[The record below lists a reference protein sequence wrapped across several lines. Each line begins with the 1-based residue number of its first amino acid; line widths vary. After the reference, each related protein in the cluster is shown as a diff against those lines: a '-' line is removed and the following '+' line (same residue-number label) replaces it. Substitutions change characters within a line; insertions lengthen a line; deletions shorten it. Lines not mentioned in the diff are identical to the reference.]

1 MRVDAPRTR
10 EVRMPLHIKSKKYKV
25 TSLQSGF
32 LVAIIVLFI
41 DQGSKLLVTAQAEIL
56 RGGIPIFPGLNFVF
70 IQNAGVSFGLFGFA
84 PPLVLIIFGILICCI
99 LKSFALLGNMMRLF
113 SRWSYERLRSDSI
126 FNPAHSETKTHPS

>member
-10 EVRMPLHIKSKKYKV
+10 EARMPLHIKAKKYKV

-56 RGGIPIFPGLNFVF
+56 RDGMPIFPGLNFVF
-70 IQNAGVSFGLFGFA
+70 IQAAFRSFLT
-84 PPLVLIIFGILICCI
+84 IL
-99 LKSFALLGNMMRLF
+99 L
-113 SRWSYERLRSDSI
+113 YE
-126 FNPAHSETKTHPS
+126 